1 MAQIKSFLGCYKM
14 STHSLEV
21 TTKVHEPR
29 PSCEVSG
36 WHLTSSQK
44 HKDKEELLAA
54 LTKFTH
60 ILSVFIHKIRDC
72 PEGDRDRKDLLD
84 LATHYTHNVLR
95 PSQEELRQDHDLRGQ
110 VEVFQQQLDDLK
122 ANLRM
127 LRGDSAEAHQEDT
140 ISACTAI
147 ELLIRCL
154 WPRGE
159 SFTDAGKLAF
169 GLEIE

>member
-1 MAQIKSFLGCYKM
+1 MAQIKLFLGYYKM

-21 TTKVHEPR
+21 TTKVHQPR
-29 PSCEVSG
+29 PSCEMSG
-36 WHLTSSQK
+36 SHLMSSQTR
-44 HKDKEELLAA
+44 KDKGELLAA

-84 LATHYTHNVLR
+84 LATHYTHNILR
-95 PSQEELRQDHDLRGQ
+95 PSQEGLRQHHDLRGEI
-110 VEVFQQQLDDLK
+110 EVFQQQLDYLE

-127 LRGDSAEAHQEDT
+127 LRGDSAEPHQEDT
-140 ISACTAI
+140 ISACTTL